1 MKRLRK
7 SINVHVVK
15 VTIPKRLQADLVRE
29 VLRWYSHVSPVTLQ
43 AVLIT
48 LIEEG
53 LARRLPK

>member
-1 MKRLRK
+1 MKRVPK
-7 SINVHVVK
+7 AVNVHVVK
-15 VTIPKRLQADLVRE
+15 VIIPKRLQADLVRE

-53 LARRLPK
+53 LARRQPK

>member
-1 MKRLRK
+1 MKRAPK
-7 SINVHVVK
+7 SANVHVVK
-15 VTIPKRLQADLVRE
+15 VIIPKRLQADLVRE
-29 VLRWYSHVSPVTLQ
+29 VLRWYSHVSPVTLH

>member
-7 SINVHVVK
+7 SVNVHVVR
-15 VTIPKRLQADLVRE
+15 VVIPKRLQADLVRE
-29 VLRWYSHVSPVTLQ
+29 VLRWYSHVSPVTLH